1 VLSVLS
7 DIAMACKQ
15 INNGKN
21 NIRNHLRLNIV
32 SCDPLHFDILPETI
46 PHSHRQ
52 SRGISSPFPALP

>member
-1 VLSVLS
+1 
-7 DIAMACKQ
+7 MACKQ

-52 SRGISSPFPALP
+52 SRGISSPFPAFP